1 MDFEKYTDRSRGFVQ
16 SAQSLAQ
23 REGHQQFAPEHLLK
37 VLLDDPEGLAAGLID
52 RAGGNS
58 RKALVETEAALKKRP
73 SVSGGGAG
81 QVYLDPALAR
91 VFDAA
96 EKAGQKAG
104 DSYVTVERLLLA
116 LAADKS
122 SEAGKILANAG
133 VTAQALNAAI
143 EALRKGRTADS
154 ASAENAYDALKKYA
168 RDLTQAARDGKLD
181 PVIGRDEEIRRTIQ
195 VLSRRTKN
203 NPVLIG
209 EPGVG
214 KTAIVEGLALRIIN
228 GDVPESLEDKKLLAL
243 DMGALIAGAKY
254 RGEFEERL
262 KAVLQEVTGAAGQY
276 ILFIDEMHTIVGAGK
291 ADGAMDAS
299 NLLKPALARGELHC
313 IGATT
318 LDEYKKHVEKDAAL
332 ARRFQPVYVNE
343 PTVEDTISILRG
355 LKEKYEAHHKV
366 KVTDGALVAAA
377 TLSNRYITNRFL
389 PDKAIDLV
397 DEAAARLRMQ
407 IDSKPEELD
416 NLDREIVR
424 LKIEQE
430 ALKKEKDAASKD
442 RLKRLEKDLAQLQ
455 EQADALT
462 AKWKAEKDKLTSAA
476 QLQTQLDKTKNDL
489 ADAIRRGDYQRA
501 GELQYSVIPGIE
513 GKLKATEGATS
524 GAVVAEEA
532 VTANHV
538 AAVVSRWTGIPVD
551 RMLEGEREKLL
562 KMEDAIGKRVV
573 GQAEAVKAVSTAV
586 RRARAGLQDPN
597 RPIGSFMF
605 LGPTGVGKTE
615 LTKALAQ
622 FLFDDEHALIRID
635 MSEYMEKHS
644 VARLI
649 GAPPGYVGYDE
660 GGALTEAVRRR
671 PYQVVLFDEIEKAHP
686 DVFNVLLQVLDDGRL
701 TDGQG
706 RTVDFRNTL
715 IVMTSN
721 LGAEYL
727 VAQAD
732 GEDSDRVRDQ
742 VMAEVRAHFR
752 PEFLNRV
759 DEIILFHRLKR
770 DQMGRIVDIQIER
783 LAKLLEDRKIAI
795 ALDARARDW
804 LADKG
809 YDPAY
814 GARPLKRTIQ
824 KFVQDPLAELILSG
838 GIKDGEKV
846 KITAGRD
853 GLTFN
858 GAKVAEAA

>member
-1 MDFEKYTDRSRGFVQ
+1 MNFEKYTDRSRGFVQ

-58 RKALVETEAALKKRP
+58 RAALAATEAALAKRP
-73 SVSGGGAG
+73 KISGGGAG
-81 QVYLDPALAR
+81 QVYLDPALGR

-96 EKAGQKAG
+96 EKAGEKAG
-104 DSYVTVERLLLA
+104 DSFVTVERLLLA
-116 LAADKS
+116 LALEKGT
-122 SEAGKILANAG
+122 EAGKILANAG
-133 VTAQALNAAI
+133 VTPQTLNAAI

-228 GDVPESLEDKKLLAL
+228 GDVPESLQDKKLLAL
-243 DMGALIAGAKY
+243 DLGALIAGAKY

-262 KAVLQEVTGAAGQY
+262 KAVMAEVTGAAGLY

-299 NLLKPALARGELHC
+299 NLLKPALARGDLHC

-318 LDEYKKHVEKDAAL
+318 LDEYRKHVEKDAAL
-332 ARRFQPVYVNE
+332 ARRFQPVYVDE
-343 PTVEDTISILRG
+343 PSVEDTISILRG
-355 LKEKYEAHHKV
+355 LKDRYESHHKV
-366 KVTDGALVAAA
+366 KITDGALVAAA
-377 TLSNRYITNRFL
+377 TLSHRYIADRFL

-424 LKIEQE
+424 LKIEQQ
-430 ALKKEKDAASKD
+430 ALKKERDAASKD
-442 RLKRLEKDLAQLQ
+442 RLKRLEKDLAQLE

-462 AKWKAEKDKLTSAA
+462 AKWKSEKDKLNSAA
-476 QLQTQLDKTKNDL
+476 ELQKKLDKAKNDL
-489 ADAIRRGDYQRA
+489 ADAVRRGDYQKA
-501 GELQYSVIPGIE
+501 GELQYGTVPE
-513 GKLKATEGATS
+513 LEKKLKATESATAS
-524 GAVVAEEA
+524 TVVASEA
-532 VTANHV
+532 VTADNV

-551 RMLEGEREKLL
+551 RMLEGERDKLL
-562 KMEDAIGKRVV
+562 KMEDKIGQRVV
-573 GQAEAVKAVSTAV
+573 GQADAVHSVSTAV

-615 LTKALAQ
+615 LTKALAE
-622 FLFDDEHALIRID
+622 FMFDDEHALIRID

-649 GAPPGYVGYDE
+649 GAPPGYVGYEE

-727 VAQAD
+727 VQQAE
-732 GEDSDRVRDQ
+732 GEDTDKVRDL

-770 DQMGRIVDIQIER
+770 EHMGRIVDIQMQR
-783 LAKLLEDRKIAI
+783 LQKLLEDRKIT
-795 ALDARARDW
+795 LTLEPKGREW
-804 LADKG
+804 LAEKG

-814 GARPLKRTIQ
+814 GARPLKRVIQ
-824 KFVQDPLAELILSG
+824 KSVQDPLAELILSG
-838 GIKDGEKV
+838 KIKDGEKV
-846 KITAGRD
+846 VISAGKQ
-853 GLTFN
+853 GLVFN
-858 GAKVAEAA
+858 GAAVAAAA